1 MSALTTIMSIA
12 EKASL
17 TVTKIFNTVAVSVK
31 MSEWHTTKPLTK
43 YVECPHCHEH
53 VLVHWGSFMGCGK
66 KCPYCN
72 KVFHAKD

>member
-1 MSALTTIMSIA
+1 
-12 EKASL
+12 
-17 TVTKIFNTVAVSVK
+17 
-31 MSEWHTTKPLTK
+31 MSEWVTTKPLTK

-72 KVFHAKD
+72 KVFHAKE